1 MLPFVVF
8 LGMNRLARYSTE
20 LCHLCAQPFIP
31 DAATADGLCH
41 RCQEELLEH
50 CTPLSVPHVDLEIPV
65 VAATVYEGPIVALLE
80 SVKRRGHHRPLRF
93 VARSMLGEVLE
104 SATGPLYPIPAS
116 SRGKRSRGFDQ
127 MLLVAG
133 HTGREHQS
141 LFLRR
146 RGRQQKQLNRQL
158 RLRNAENALILHPR
172 RRPRFSSGVI
182 IDDVLTTGATV
193 SRAVSLLRETEVVP
207 TAVIVIAVAL

>member
-1 MLPFVVF
+1 MD
-8 LGMNRLARYSTE
+8 RLADYSTE

-31 DAATADGLCH
+31 DAATADGLCS
-41 RCQEELLEH
+41 RCQQELIAA
-50 CTPLSVPHVDLEIPV
+50 CTPISVPHIDLEIPV
-65 VAATVYEGPIVALLE
+65 VAATAYEGPIVALLE

-93 VARSMLGEVLE
+93 VARRMLPKVLE
-104 SATGPLYPIPAS
+104 SAPGPLYPIPAS

-127 MLLVAG
+127 MLVVAG
-133 HTGREHQS
+133 HTGRPHQS

-158 RLRNAENALILHPR
+158 RLRNAESALTLHPR
-172 RRPRFSSGVI
+172 RGPRFSSGVI

-193 SRAVSLLRETEVVP
+193 SRAVSLLQETEVVP